1 MTFDPRE
8 ICRELNSHGVKYVVI
23 GGFAAAVHGS
33 PLPTEDIDIVPA
45 GDEDNLERLG
55 RALAAIGARIRT
67 ATGPIATRLDGP
79 FLAAM
84 PVMLNLTTAYGDL
97 DLTFRPAGPLH
108 NFSEWSAGA
117 GQTDIAIGVPILVA
131 ALDDVIA
138 SKQAAG
144 REKDERALP
153 YLESL
158 RDELR
163 GD

>member
-45 GDEDNLERLG
+45 GDKATSNVSGG
-55 RALAAIGARIRT
+55 RSRPLARIRT
-67 ATGPIATRLDGP
+67 ATGPVATRLDGP

-117 GQTDIAIGVPILVA
+117 GQTDIAIGVPILIA

-153 YLESL
+153 YLQSL